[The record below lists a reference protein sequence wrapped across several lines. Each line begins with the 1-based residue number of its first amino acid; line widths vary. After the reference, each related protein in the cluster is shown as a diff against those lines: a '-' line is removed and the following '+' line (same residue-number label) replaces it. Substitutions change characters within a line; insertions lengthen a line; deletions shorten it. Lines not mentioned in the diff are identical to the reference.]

1 MKPSEINRYAFFR
14 GKIVPISEAKVSIMT
29 SALNYGTGVFEGIRA
44 YWNEEEEQLYI
55 FRLREHFE
63 RFLRNCRLLL
73 IDLPYTVEQL
83 CALAVELLQ
92 REGFRRDVYIR
103 PLAYKSSEVIGVR
116 LHDLESGCAIFAVP
130 FGEYIDRPGGARVM
144 VSSWRRL
151 SDNAIPPRNKITGA
165 YVNSALAKSEAHLN
179 GFDDA
184 LMLTEDGHLSEGSA
198 ANLFLVRDGRLI
210 TSPVSDEILEGIT
223 RATVLQFAQD
233 LGIEAL
239 ERRIDRSEIY
249 VADEA
254 FLCGTAVGIVP
265 LIEVD
270 RRPIGTGTPGR
281 ISTELRSLYQATVRG
296 MEPRYRRWCTPVY
309 WARVLAGAEDR

>member
-1 MKPSEINRYAFFR
+1 MRSSKPNRYAFFK
-14 GKIVPISEAKVSIMT
+14 GEIVPIGEAKIGIMT
-29 SALNYGTGVFEGIRA
+29 SAFNYGTGIFEGLRA
-44 YWNEEEEQLYI
+44 YWSAEEEELFI
-55 FRLREHFE
+55 FRLQEHFQ

-73 IDLPYTVEQL
+73 LELPYTVEQL
-83 CALAVELLQ
+83 CEITVELLR
-92 REGFRRDVYIR
+92 RESFRADVYIR

-116 LHDLESGCAIFAVP
+116 LHDLESDCAIFALP

-198 ANLFLVRDGRLI
+198 ANLFLVRDGRLL
-210 TSPVSDEILEGIT
+210 TPPVTADILEGIT
-223 RATVLQFAQD
+223 RATVIELAHD
-233 LGIEAL
+233 LGIETL
-239 ERRIDRSEIY
+239 ERELDRSELY
-249 VADEA
+249 VAEEA
-254 FLCGTAVGIVP
+254 FLCGTAVGVVP

-270 RRPIGTGTPGR
+270 HRPIGKGAPGPL
-281 ISTELRSLYQATVRG
+281 SSELRALYQGVVRG
-296 MEPRYRRWCTPVY
+296 KEPRYRRWCTPVY
-309 WARVLAGAEDR
+309 HAKVLAGADRS